1 MSCRGIGNPSTLPPP
16 LSHPSAGLSEAP
28 ASQAPTSF
36 AGHPNCGAHNRGAHG
51 SHALT
56 FNPGR
61 RSGAGRSQSPEKA
74 MCRFEAIVG
83 ALAACLMTLTAI
95 APASADPVQSLY
107 DPPVGSRWTV
117 H

>member
-1 MSCRGIGNPSTLPPP
+1 
-16 LSHPSAGLSEAP
+16 
-28 ASQAPTSF
+28 
-36 AGHPNCGAHNRGAHG
+36 
-51 SHALT
+51 
-56 FNPGR
+56 
-61 RSGAGRSQSPEKA
+61 